1 MNKIAVIT
9 YRSYNMVE
17 SDCYVRFVG
26 NTFKLPY
33 LEIGL
38 LPDMG
43 LTVYLHSNSK
53 EQFDIL
59 TQFRPNLT
67 KAQQE
72 GDGIFADPPWAFLVS
87 NGQDELSV
95 RPNSG
100 AIFVNMNCKTSGMEV
115 SQKISERSAKE
126 LAASL
131 VKAVEHGKVKREQ
144 TVNFKP
150 LDCGYTYKV
159 KRLTVEF
166 EQYF

>member
-1 MNKIAVIT
+1 
-9 YRSYNMVE
+9 MVE

-72 GDGIFADPPWAFLVS
+72 GDGIFVDPPWAFLVT

-95 RPNSG
+95 RPNAG
-100 AIFVNMNCKTSGMEV
+100 AIFVTMKCKTSGMKV
-115 SQKISERSAKE
+115 CQTISERRAKE

-131 VKAVEHGKVKREQ
+131 VKALDHGTVTREQ
-144 TVNFKP
+144 TGNFKP
-150 LDCGYTYKV
+150 LESCYTYKV
-159 KRLTVEF
+159 KRLTVTF